1 MTFLFCTLVSL
12 IYHLQKILIL
22 IYQII
27 LMRFLPLFFYFICL
41 PSFGQSLSKEKINE
55 IENAEIQGSL
65 STFREFLRIPN
76 EGTYPQQIRAN
87 LSWCEKTFQSL
98 GFKTKEIVSKEI
110 PHLYAEYIVDPK
122 KTNVLFYLQIDGQ
135 PVDPT
140 AWSQKNPFEPVI
152 KNQMGKEISWEDLS
166 KAIDP
171 EWKIFA
177 RSSSDSKGPAM
188 CFISALNALKK
199 RNLLPEYNI
208 KVIMDF
214 QEELS
219 SPTIADLVKS
229 NRSLLAADRL
239 VIMDGTRHISNIPTI
254 MFGARGIATLTL
266 TVYGAKENLH
276 SGQYGNYAP
285 NPAFKLAKLLA
296 GMKDDDGRV
305 IIPGFYDGVN
315 ITEADKKSFAEIP
328 ENMTELNA
336 EIGIAVAEKVGQ
348 SYQEAMQYPSLNIRG
363 MRASNVGK
371 EVTGTIPNMAIA
383 ELDLRLVPETPG
395 PRQINLVKKYLLQ
408 QGVTLIDSLPTD
420 VQRAQFKTLATLKQ
434 KEGSLPFRT
443 PMDSEIGH
451 WLGKAME
458 RSVDRFL
465 KVRATGGSQPMAS
478 FIETLNVPAVSF
490 RIPNPDNNIHAA
502 NENIK
507 IKNYQEGLKMCLAL
521 LTQKIE

>member
-1 MTFLFCTLVSL
+1 MRYLTIIYFFLNFSAFSQA
-12 IYHLQKILIL
+12 I
-22 IYQII
+22 
-27 LMRFLPLFFYFICL
+27 
-41 PSFGQSLSKEKINE
+41 SKAEINE
-55 IENAEIQGSL
+55 IENADIQESL
-65 STFREFLRIPN
+65 STFREFLRLPN
-76 EGTYPQQIRAN
+76 EGSYPQQIKTN
-87 LSWCEKTFQSL
+87 LDWCEKTFQNL
-98 GFKTKEIVSKEI
+98 GFKTKEIVSKGVS
-110 PHLYAEYIVDPK
+110 HLYAEYIIDPN

-135 PVDPT
+135 PVDPN
-140 AWSQKNPFEPVI
+140 AWSQKDPFEPVI
-152 KNQMGKEISWEDLS
+152 KNQKGQEISWQELS
-166 KAIDP
+166 KGMDP
-171 EWKIFA
+171 EWKIFS
-177 RSSSDSKGPAM
+177 RSASDSKGPAM
-188 CFISALNALKK
+188 CLISALNALKK
-199 RNLLPEYNI
+199 RNIKPEYNI

-266 TVYGAKENLH
+266 TIYGPKVNLH

-305 IIPGFYDGVN
+305 IIPGYYEGVTN
-315 ITEADKKSFAEIP
+315 TNADRKSFAEIP
-328 ENMTELNA
+328 ENMAEINA
-336 EIGIAVAEKVGQ
+336 ELGIAEAEKVGQ

-363 MRASNVGK
+363 MRSSTVGK
-371 EVTGTIPNMAIA
+371 EVTTTIPNMAVA

-395 PRQINLVKKYLLQ
+395 PRQISLIRQYLIQ

-420 VQRAQFKTLATLKQ
+420 KQRAQFKTLGTLKQ

-443 PMDSEIGH
+443 PMDSKIGH
-451 WLGKAME
+451 WQGKAMD
-458 RSVDRFL
+458 RSVDKYL

-507 IKNYQEGLKMCLAL
+507 IKNYQEGFKMCLAL
-521 LTQKIE
+521 LTQKID